1 MLGKELT
8 FVLVAVHVQLSIP
21 QEASSPHQQN
31 QAAPFS
37 TLPSSCRM
45 LLFDAKAAPCP
56 VHTSRP
62 GMFEERKSKLCRPD
76 YFVGGVRKGGT
87 TALHTYIS
95 KHPEVF
101 PFKVDQPHHTG
112 EAIFSSMNK
121 LDAGT
126 TAYNRQFGR
135 IPDNLLVGDA
145 SAHRLVDAKGGFF
158 RDTCPGSKMFILL
171 RDPVERLL
179 SNIKM
184 RLRSRKKH
192 KKSKDKGPTY
202 DQKKLKKLD
211 VQTIGEGVRFLVWA
225 DYRSFIRTLEKGGM
239 QVAPGGLV
247 GDSRTLAE
255 EARRWRRPS
264 KWKSATNVFYEGLY
278 SVHLQHLLQT
288 GKVANEN
295 LRIYWSE
302 DMFRDPQSVVQD
314 AWSFLGLK
322 PPTNLEWNSGEGFA
336 PVNSAGSTQ
345 VNVTFSEEEFG
356 RMYKL
361 FAPFDAEL
369 ERILGLPVPWKEKSS
384 KYIGSLDS

>member
-1 MLGKELT
+1 
-8 FVLVAVHVQLSIP
+8 
-21 QEASSPHQQN
+21 
-31 QAAPFS
+31 
-37 TLPSSCRM
+37 
-45 LLFDAKAAPCP
+45 
-56 VHTSRP
+56 
-62 GMFEERKSKLCRPD
+62 MFEERKSKLCRPD

-192 KKSKDKGPTY
+192 KKSKYVPTCGQRTSLY
-202 DQKKLKKLD
+202 SAPCFGLRLF
-211 VQTIGEGVRFLVWA
+211 VCSFLCLL
-225 DYRSFIRTLEKGGM
+225 YREIL
-239 QVAPGGLV
+239 
-247 GDSRTLAE
+247 TLA
-255 EARRWRRPS
+255 
-264 KWKSATNVFYEGLY
+264 
-278 SVHLQHLLQT
+278 
-288 GKVANEN
+288 
-295 LRIYWSE
+295 
-302 DMFRDPQSVVQD
+302 QSYYP
-314 AWSFLGLK
+314 WC
-322 PPTNLEWNSGEGFA
+322 T
-336 PVNSAGSTQ
+336 
-345 VNVTFSEEEFG
+345 
-356 RMYKL
+356 
-361 FAPFDAEL
+361 
-369 ERILGLPVPWKEKSS
+369 ILSQG
-384 KYIGSLDS
+384 

>member
-1 MLGKELT
+1 MPLVLDYDYSFVRFCVYFTEKSSLWRNLVILG
-8 FVLVAVHVQLSIP
+8 
-21 QEASSPHQQN
+21 
-31 QAAPFS
+31 APS
-37 TLPSSCRM
+37 
-45 LLFDAKAAPCP
+45 
-56 VHTSRP
+56 
-62 GMFEERKSKLCRPD
+62 
-76 YFVGGVRKGGT
+76 Y
-87 TALHTYIS
+87 
-95 KHPEVF
+95 
-101 PFKVDQPHHTG
+101 
-112 EAIFSSMNK
+112 
-121 LDAGT
+121 
-126 TAYNRQFGR
+126 
-135 IPDNLLVGDA
+135 
-145 SAHRLVDAKGGFF
+145 
-158 RDTCPGSKMFILL
+158 L
-171 RDPVERLL
+171 R
-179 SNIKM
+179 
-184 RLRSRKKH
+184 
-192 KKSKDKGPTY
+192 DKGPTY

-211 VQTIGEGVRFLVWA
+211 VQTIGEGVRFLVRTRLIFFQRNSTPCETQNHIGVRWRLTASSNADVCHSDDACLFLKKTFKQVWA